1 MPGIPDLAQDWLT
14 ARSQFIAWMQEIE
27 QRLVDLE
34 RQQIEKVYTVANLSE
49 SRSIDGSTATASEVR
64 DVVATVVQDLKD
76 QGVLP

>member
-34 RQQIEKVYTVANLSE
+34 RQQIEKVYTVSNLSE
-49 SRSIDGSTATASEVR
+49 SRTIDGSTATASEVR